1 MLNTL
6 AAGAIAVSSLTT
18 PAVPPPIT
26 EMVIDVVKTN
36 GTGCPPGT
44 AEVIVSPDNKA
55 FTVSYS
61 KFLAQVGPEAKDTD
75 ARKNCQLLLNVLVP
89 DGYTYA
95 VAGAD
100 YRGYAS
106 LQKGVTAT
114 ESAFYYFQGESHTT
128 KTEHELVGYL
138 EGEWQHSDRV
148 AVESMSYLD
157 CDNKRYL
164 SVNTELKVDPASA
177 DESVTNWVTMDST
190 DGNLETTYHVAW
202 KRC

>member
-1 MLNTL
+1 MLNALT
-6 AAGAIAVSSLTT
+6 AGAMAVSSLTA
-18 PAVPPPIT
+18 PAAPPPTT

-36 GTGCPPGT
+36 GTGCPPGS

-61 KFLAQVGPEAKDTD
+61 KFVAQVGPETAATD
-75 ARKNCQLLLNVLVP
+75 VRKNCQLLLNVLVP

-95 VAGAD
+95 VAGVD
-100 YRGYAS
+100 YRGYAN

-128 KTEHELVGYL
+128 EIKHELVGYL
-138 EGEWQHSDRV
+138 ADEWQHSDRV
-148 AVESMSYLD
+148 PVESMSFLD

-164 SVNTELKVDPASA
+164 SVNTELKVDPANA
-177 DESVTNWVTMDST
+177 DRSVTNWVAMDSI
-190 DGNLETTYHVAW
+190 DGDLETTYHVAW